1 MWLLYGA
8 GDCTAV
14 PIEHGKQNSCRL
26 IFGTQLK
33 LVRPFTFCI
42 TLIFTNVAKIRAISL
57 GFPEKKNASP
67 SYFRRSSREPSWFTT
82 PITLGLMVDISRYIV
97 LVDGFIKFI
106 KTNHNWG
113 HHIVVGF
120 LIEKMRMSHCHVS
133 LPEGTVNV
141 LLEKSRFL
149 VIHISHNMS

>member
-57 GFPEKKNASP
+57 GFPEKKKT
-67 SYFRRSSREPSWFTT
+67 RRQVTFVDRAESQV
-82 PITLGLMVDISRYIV
+82 GLQ
-97 LVDGFIKFI
+97 LQ
-106 KTNHNWG
+106 
-113 HHIVVGF
+113 
-120 LIEKMRMSHCHVS
+120 
-133 LPEGTVNV
+133 
-141 LLEKSRFL
+141 
-149 VIHISHNMS
+149 